1 MNAGV
6 RLKLFAITLAMVVG
20 VGLVCGVYM
29 ERHLRA
35 WLMARIETELL
46 GQARVGRDLVEL
58 MPAMDSDEA
67 ADRLADRLGASTRAR
82 VTIVRSD
89 GTVLGDSE
97 LSLPEVRQVE
107 NHLNRPE
114 IEQALV
120 EGAGAATRYSTSVRQ
135 DMFYAGVPYRRA
147 DGNGVV
153 RVAMPLTEVAATVGR
168 LRVMLVVAGLVGLAL
183 AIFISGFASHLAS
196 RPLRNLVRNARLWR
210 SSGAAQRLPVS
221 SNDELGRLAGS
232 FNELVGELDQTL
244 ESLGGERDRLE
255 TILEGMTE
263 ALLSLDSEDRVTHVN
278 RAAMVL
284 LGIMQSPVGQ
294 VLIEVV
300 RAPALAELIERVHRE
315 RGAPAESELS
325 LPPARTVLARA
336 AAIKSTGGIILV
348 MLDITEM
355 RRLEKV
361 RRDFVANVSH
371 ELRTPVAVIQANAET
386 LLDGALTHPTRGPEF
401 LSAVLRNAQRLS
413 RLISDLLDLS
423 RIESGNFTLE
433 IQPTTVAPAV
443 QRAVESIR
451 GLSTR
456 KRLTVENRITDEL
469 QVLADGV
476 AFDQILT
483 NLIVNAVKY
492 TPEDGHVEIR
502 AERGSAGP
510 HGVSTV
516 RIDVCD
522 DGTGIEPRHRSRIF
536 ERFYRVD
543 PGRSRDMGGTG
554 LGLSIV
560 KHLVV
565 AMHGEVYVTD
575 NPTGGSVF
583 RVILPAAPAH
593 GALGSM
599 DEQSSTLAPASPM

>member
-6 RLKLFAITLAMVVG
+6 RLKLFAITLALVVV
-20 VGLVCGVYM
+20 VGLVCGAYM
-29 ERHLRA
+29 ERGLRA
-35 WLMARIETELL
+35 WLMGRIETELL

-58 MPAMDSDEA
+58 LPALGSDEV
-67 ADRLADRLGASTRAR
+67 ADRLADRLGSSTQAR
-82 VTIVRSD
+82 VTIVRAD
-89 GTVLGDSE
+89 GAVLGDSE
-97 LSLPEVRQVE
+97 LSLAEVRHVE
-107 NHLNRPE
+107 NHLHRPE
-114 IEQALV
+114 IEQALAA
-120 EGAGAATRYSTSVRQ
+120 GQGAAMRYSTSVRH
-135 DMFYAGVPYRRA
+135 DMFYAAVPYQRA
-147 DGNGVV
+147 DGHGAI
-153 RVAMPLTEVAATVGR
+153 RVAMPLAEVGSTVRR
-168 LRVMLVVAGLVGLAL
+168 LRLMLLVAGVVGLVL
-183 AIFISGFASHLAS
+183 AVVISGVASHLAS

-244 ESLGGERDRLE
+244 KSLGGERDRLE

-263 ALLSLDSEDRVTHVN
+263 ALLSLDSDDRVTHVN
-278 RAAMVL
+278 RAAMEL
-284 LGIMQSPVGQ
+284 LGLAQSPVGQ
-294 VLIEVV
+294 VLIEVLRV
-300 RAPALAELIERVHRE
+300 PALAELIERVHRE

-325 LPPARTVLARA
+325 LPPSRSVLARA
-336 AAIKSTGGIILV
+336 AKIKSTGGIILV

-401 LSAVLRNAQRLS
+401 ASAILRNAQRLA

-451 GLSTR
+451 GLASR
-456 KRLTVENRITDEL
+456 KRLTVDNRITDEL
-469 QVLADGV
+469 QVLADSI

-502 AERGSAGP
+502 AARGGASPSGSA
-510 HGVSTV
+510 TV
-516 RIDVCD
+516 HIDVCD
-522 DGTGIEPRHRSRIF
+522 DGTGIEPRHRTRIF

-575 NPTGGSVF
+575 NPAGGSVF
-583 RVILPAAPAH
+583 RVTLPAASA
-593 GALGSM
+593 
-599 DEQSSTLAPASPM
+599 